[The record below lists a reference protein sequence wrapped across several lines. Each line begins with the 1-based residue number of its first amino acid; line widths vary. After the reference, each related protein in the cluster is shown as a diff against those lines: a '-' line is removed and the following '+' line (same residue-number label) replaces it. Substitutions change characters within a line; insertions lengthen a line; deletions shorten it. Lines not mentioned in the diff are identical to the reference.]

1 MWNTQIYFWL
11 VVCSMIESR
20 EVIPPGQAAASP
32 TVCGLREDMQ
42 DKREKM
48 PCSTRVKSFAQ
59 RGSTR

>member
-42 DKREKM
+42 GKRENALWYK
-48 PCSTRVKSFAQ
+48 
-59 RGSTR
+59 G